1 VIGEIEGPG
10 RAIREPVDQSD
21 DAGPTLVTRLRF
33 LRRQRRG
40 DLQCWDGRK
49 LRYIGA
55 WREESHRPGE
65 AEDRKNT
72 LGGQGAHGC
81 GYCSV

>member
-33 LRRQRRG
+33 LRRQRRE
-40 DLQCWDGRK
+40 DIQCWDGRK

-55 WREESHRPGE
+55 WRAE